1 MRARELALEAEVP
14 VVLAVRLRL
23 ERWRS
28 RADAMATIDA
38 CVPGALLV
46 CADAA
51 EAELLTGERDPERA
65 ALALRKAGAR
75 LVLIAL
81 GADGAILRG
90 EQQATV
96 PGPAAGADALSGV
109 VLGRLAL
116 AGYYP
121 ERGRGG
127 AARGR
132 ARVERPPPDLADLSV
147 ARPAG
152 LGHDPGVIERD
163 RVRRPARAG
172 AGRVR
177 RLPTRARRPS
187 RSAPAARCSAACR

>member
-1 MRARELALEAEVP
+1 M
-14 VVLAVRLRL
+14 VLAVRLRL

-81 GADGAILRG
+81 GADGAIVRG
-90 EQQATV
+90 EQQATA
-96 PGPAAGADALSGV
+96 PGPAAGIDAVAGV

-121 ERGRGG
+121 SAAAAALAE
-127 AARGR
+127 AARG
-132 ARVERPPPDLADLSV
+132 
-147 ARPAG
+147 
-152 LGHDPGVIERD
+152 
-163 RVRRPARAG
+163 
-172 AGRVR
+172 
-177 RLPTRARRPS
+177 
-187 RSAPAARCSAACR
+187 

>member
-1 MRARELALEAEVP
+1 VPTLCLGEELVAVAARAARLGARVELAPVTDDGLAGVSAADALVLDSGPLAAEPGRAIAMQARDMALEAEIP

-23 ERWRS
+23 ARWRS

-46 CADAA
+46 CAESA

-65 ALALRKAGAR
+65 AVALRKAGAR
-75 LVLIAL
+75 LVLIAR

-90 EQQATV
+90 EQQATAS
-96 PGPAAGADALSGV
+96 GPAAGIDALAGV

-121 ERGRGG
+121 SAAATALAE
-127 AARGR
+127 AARG
-132 ARVERPPPDLADLSV
+132 
-147 ARPAG
+147 
-152 LGHDPGVIERD
+152 
-163 RVRRPARAG
+163 
-172 AGRVR
+172 
-177 RLPTRARRPS
+177 
-187 RSAPAARCSAACR
+187 